1 MAILIPNNFSSYNLT
16 DDEVREG
23 SIYTITQL
31 ELLQNDLAAAAEE
44 KLVLEFD
51 TTNPQT
57 FIQQEAFKRG
67 QIELLRYIIDRSLNA
82 VEERSDLNPEV

>member
-23 SIYTITQL
+23 SILTITQL
-31 ELLQNDLAAAAEE
+31 ELLQNDLATAAEE

-82 VEERSDLNPEV
+82 IEERADLNPEV